1 MNPQSVKTI
10 RRSYQV
16 VNGKGTIIHRVSSAG
31 RESYS
36 VDEILERSFG
46 IERKDGYKDRFSLF
60 TER

>member
-16 VNGKGTIIHRVSSAG
+16 VNGTIIHRVSSAG